1 MATSA
6 DAGLSLASVAA
17 YKTARDRERELRH
30 ANTKL
35 FTSFTSSASEAS
47 IEEQWGVEERRAMLL
62 PRVAP
67 AKKVARDR
75 G

>member
-35 FTSFTSSASEAS
+35 FRGGRTPLPGGGLKGADRETDRETRTLAS
-47 IEEQWGVEERRAMLL
+47 
-62 PRVAP
+62 
-67 AKKVARDR
+67 
-75 G
+75 